1 LSYYRR
7 WQNNERSESDYIS
20 DPALAERIQKMMDF
34 NDEPKTDWEVGYL
47 ESLQSQFG
55 KWNRLSKKQVEVL
68 EKMEKK
74 YSPDE
79 RKLRKN
85 WEAEWDE
92 ENERIAL
99 ICAQYYLAAGYFTD
113 LAQKVVDSGG
123 KYKMSPKQY
132 KAMCENKYAQR
143 VLAEAAEPHK
153 YPVGSMVSVRAS
165 SSGNA
170 GIALRMAPALAILEH
185 MQGNI
190 TSAAKGA
197 KKYKILPVGSAKTY
211 VVEERDIKKLRKTKK
226 TKEK

>member
-20 DPALAERIQKMMDF
+20 DPALAERIQKMADF

-68 EKMEKK
+68 ERMEKK
-74 YSPDE
+74 YSPEE
-79 RKLRKN
+79 RELRKN
-85 WEAEWDE
+85 WESEWDE
-92 ENERIAL
+92 EKQRIAL
-99 ICAQYYLAAGYFTD
+99 ICAQYYLAAGYFGD

-123 KYKMSPKQY
+123 TYKMSPKQY
-132 KAMCENKYAQR
+132 KAMCENKYAQK
-143 VLAEAAEPHK
+143 VLTEAAEPHK
-153 YPVGSMVSVRAS
+153 YPVGAMVSTRA
-165 SSGNA
+165 NVTV
-170 GIALRMAPALAILEH
+170 LQLKMAPALAIIEH
-185 MQGNI
+185 IQGNI

-197 KKYKILPVGSAKTY
+197 KKYKVLPVGSVKTY
-211 VVEERDIKKLRKTKK
+211 IVEERDIKKLRKIKK